1 MARVLATLL
10 GSSALALV
18 VAAPASADHLP
29 TVFGIA
35 QQGPL
40 DVSSSVLVSHRDVD
54 MRGGWT
60 NESLPCTA
68 WRSLDVRV
76 EILYLPRGG
85 TTFRRFRERRIRPVQ
100 NCAEGGPNMG
110 FTLSGRGV
118 GLACPDGAWR
128 PGRYD
133 FTTWTVHRATRVRAI
148 AGVSF
153 ANQGRC

>member
-1 MARVLATLL
+1 MPRVLAPLL
-10 GSSALALV
+10 ASSALALAL
-18 VAAPASADHLP
+18 AAPASAEHLP

-35 QQGPL
+35 ERGPL
-40 DVSSSVLVSHRDVD
+40 IVSSSVLVFHRDVD

-60 NESLPCTA
+60 NESISCRE

-76 EILYLPRGG
+76 EVFYQPRGA

-110 FTLSGRGV
+110 FTLSARRV
-118 GLACPDGAWR
+118 GFACPNGAWR

-133 FTTWTVHRATRVRAI
+133 FTTRTLHRATRVRAI

-153 ANQGRC
+153 ARRGRC

>member
-1 MARVLATLL
+1 MARVLSTLL
-10 GSSALALV
+10 LASVAALAL
-18 VAAPASADHLP
+18 AAPASAEHLP

-35 QQGPL
+35 QRGSL
-40 DVSSSVLVSHRDVD
+40 DVSSSVLVFHRGVD

-60 NESLPCTA
+60 DESIPCTA

-76 EILYLPRGG
+76 EIDYVPRGG
-85 TTFRRFRERRIRPVQ
+85 TTFRRFRERRIQPVQ

-110 FTLSGRGV
+110 FSLSARRT
-118 GLACPDGAWR
+118 GLACPDGTWR

-133 FTTWTVHRATRVRAI
+133 LTTWTLHRATRVRAI

-153 ANQGRC
+153 AKRSGC